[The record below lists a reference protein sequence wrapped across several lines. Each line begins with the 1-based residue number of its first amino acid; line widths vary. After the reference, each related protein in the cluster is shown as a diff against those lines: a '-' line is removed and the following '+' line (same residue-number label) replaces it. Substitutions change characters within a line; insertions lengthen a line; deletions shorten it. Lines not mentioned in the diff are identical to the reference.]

1 MGMKLRTALAA
12 ALLFAA
18 AGTAAAQQPI
28 KVRIA
33 WVVPIANWASIVYEK
48 KDLMRHY
55 GQSYVVEPV
64 HFQGTPPMIAALGAG
79 ELEIADL
86 AFSSFALAVQNAEMG
101 DLRVIG
107 DESQDGVSG
116 YATGRYWVLKDG
128 PVKTIDDLKGKVI
141 ATVGAGAALD
151 IPVRAMLRK
160 RGLEDRRDYT
170 MVEAGFPN
178 MLPMLLDHKIDM
190 MPSVNPFARDPRL
203 KDNARPL
210 FTVSEAMGGPTQF
223 ILWAAHQS
231 FLQKNRTMMVD
242 LMEDTVRVVRFL
254 TDPANH
260 AEVVQIAARIS
271 KQPAEKLDYVFTR
284 EDSFRD
290 PEMRPNLDNLQRG
303 VDRQFEAGFL
313 KAKLDIGK
321 YADLSILEEA
331 IARAK

>member
-1 MGMKLRTALAA
+1 VRLIASFVLA
-12 ALLFAA
+12 ALLACTSGLSAA
-18 AGTAAAQQPI
+18 EPLKI
-28 KVRIA
+28 RIA
-33 WVVPIANWASIVYEK
+33 WVVPIGNWASIIYEK

-55 GQSYVVEPV
+55 GKSYVVEPI
-64 HFQGTPPMIAALGAG
+64 HFQGTPPMIAALAAG

-107 DESQDGVSG
+107 DEAQDGVAG
-116 YATGRYWVLKDG
+116 YATGQYWILKDG

-178 MLPMLLDHKIDM
+178 MLPMLLDRKIDM

-203 KDNARPL
+203 KENARPL

-223 ILWAAHQS
+223 IIWAAHRS
-231 FLQKNRTMMVD
+231 FLQKNHAVMVD
-242 LMEDTVRVVRFL
+242 LMEDTVRVVHFL
-254 TDPANH
+254 TDPKNH
-260 AEVVQIAARIS
+260 AEVVQIAAKIS
-271 KQPAEKLDYVFTR
+271 KQPAEKLDYVFTH
-284 EDSFRD
+284 DDNYRD
-290 PEMRPNLDNLQRG
+290 PEMRPNLVNLQRA
-303 VDRQFEAGFL
+303 VDRQLETGFL
-313 KAKLDIGK
+313 KAKLDIGN
-321 YADLSILEEA
+321 YADLSLLEEA
-331 IARAK
+331 IARTK